1 MTINLN
7 NAAKYYKE
15 EPHQVSAW
23 NFLES
28 KLSDELLDQFA
39 DLYRAAP
46 ANPTSN
52 LITPEIMNELTG
64 YPASSFDATFC
75 TDFNKLL
82 SITGFDKHL
91 DATAMLTANC
101 MHETANFIYMKEIAD
116 GWAYEG
122 RKDLGNIHPGDG
134 PKFKGAGVLQLTGR
148 YNYTRASE
156 KLSDP
161 KIVERGVDYTCEQ
174 YPFRSA
180 LCWIEDN
187 DLLNICLT
195 KGFDA
200 CCVKINGGWNGYDD
214 RLAKYKIAKKVFG
227 VKQKQYVIDSMT
239 IEERQAFWE
248 AVESGSNPLLSV
260 MHGLVEK
267 WGLPALIMCL
277 GDIAQV
283 LSEDAET
290 AELTANQRGLILG
303 ACAQVCQLSDQM
315 HAEMEFLTATEN
327 G

>member
-15 EPHQVSAW
+15 ESHQIAAW

-28 KLSDELLDQFA
+28 QLSDELLDQFA
-39 DLYRAAP
+39 DIYRNAP
-46 ANPTSN
+46 ANPTTD
-52 LITPEIMNELTG
+52 LITPQIMNELTG
-64 YPASSFDATFC
+64 HPASSFDATFC

-122 RKDLGNIHPGDG
+122 RSDLGNTQAGDG

-148 YNYTRASE
+148 YNYTRAAE
-156 KLSDP
+156 KLADP
-161 KIVERGVDYTCEQ
+161 KIVERGVDYTSDQ

-187 DLLNICLT
+187 DLLNLCLT
-195 KGFDA
+195 KGFDE
-200 CCVKINGGWNGYDD
+200 CCYRINGGWNGYED

-227 VKQKQYVIDSMT
+227 VK
-239 IEERQAFWE
+239 
-248 AVESGSNPLLSV
+248 
-260 MHGLVEK
+260 
-267 WGLPALIMCL
+267 
-277 GDIAQV
+277 
-283 LSEDAET
+283 
-290 AELTANQRGLILG
+290 
-303 ACAQVCQLSDQM
+303 
-315 HAEMEFLTATEN
+315 
-327 G
+327 